1 MRAPRWT
8 VVTVLFLLVGA
19 GSLQVAGADEV
30 TEPPAPEP
38 APEAPSATEPPTT
51 VVVVETPAVEP
62 PSPRPETSAQQGSFA
77 NCTEARNAGRVNIR
91 RGDPDYSPDLDDD
104 SDGIAC
110 EGDGAPVTTP
120 PTTAL
125 VPATTAPPTTVAPQ
139 VAGATQ
145 TQGFDNCTEA
155 RAAGQTNITP
165 ASPAYRSDLDRD
177 NDGIACEDGDPA
189 TGAATGASGNLATT
203 GRSNAPLAALAGLL
217 VGLGVVAILAR
228 KRLTTQR
235 FIVIHSKTGAIRF
248 VPKARRIQ

>member
-1 MRAPRWT
+1 MRAPRWI
-8 VVTVLFLLVGA
+8 VVTVLFLFVGA

-30 TEPPAPEP
+30 TEPPPAPEP
-38 APEAPSATEPPTT
+38 TPATELPTEPPTT
-51 VVVVETPAVEP
+51 VPAMPAVEP
-62 PSPRPETSAQQGSFA
+62 PSPQPETSAQQGSFA

-145 TQGFDNCTEA
+145 TQVFDNCTEA

-203 GRSNAPLAALAGLL
+203 GRSNTPLAALAGLL

-228 KRLTTQR
+228 RRLTTQR